1 MGTLIRAL
9 SRSGSLENPN
19 LPLTNANVWSDV
31 FGDGFESAAG
41 VSVTHAASLRISA
54 VFRGVNLISTTV
66 GKLPLFVQRRTGDAN
81 DKERDEG
88 HAAYSL
94 CRRKPNPYHSALTFR
109 QTLTAHAIL
118 NGNGYAYI
126 DRDGAGRPVALLP
139 LLPDRTYPIRVAGEL
154 SYVTETNGSQS
165 LLAAADVIHIRGLG
179 FDGLTGYSVFRL
191 ASDDFGLSIAQT
203 KFAGKFF
210 SNAATPKVVIEVPGE
225 LSDGAYKRLKESWTR
240 TSQGLDN
247 AHKTAILEES
257 AKVTPLSVSAKDSQ
271 LQESRKFDLVSIAN
285 WLGLPVHKIGGE
297 GRTAYAS
304 LEQENQSFLDEAI
317 DPWLCTWETELYDKL
332 LTERQKSDDSHDIE
346 FERKALLR
354 TDVSARGEF
363 YQKSV
368 GAPFMTRNEAR
379 ARENL
384 SPIEGGN
391 EILTPLN
398 MSAGTESDS
407 KPDSNT
413 RKADSEPDSDKPNA
427 RHKLAVR
434 QIATDTARRI
444 AKRMFVAASRGK
456 DPVDDVVRS
465 SLAPIAVLGE
475 ANPDATFAD
484 AVIRDTVERID
495 NGTPVNNIDAEADH
509 VAGCVVG
516 QYF

>member
-19 LPLTNANVWSDV
+19 LPLTDANVWSDV

-41 VSVTHAASLRISA
+41 VSVTHAAALRISA

-66 GKLPLFVQRRTGDAN
+66 GKLPLFVQRRTGEAN
-81 DKERDEG
+81 DKERDAG
-88 HAAYSL
+88 HPAYSL

-154 SYVTETNGSQS
+154 SYVTETNGSQPFPLS
-165 LLAAADVIHIRGLG
+165 AADVIHIRGLG

-257 AKVTPLSVSAKDSQ
+257 AKVSPLSVSAKDSQ

-317 DPWLCTWETELYDKL
+317 DPWLCTWETELFDKL
-332 LTERQKSDDSHDIE
+332 LTERQKAEDSHDIE

-379 ARENL
+379 SRENL
-384 SPIEGGN
+384 SPIDGGD

-398 MSAGTESDS
+398 MSAGTEP
-407 KPDSNT
+407 PDPDEDNDT
-413 RKADSEPDSDKPNA
+413 RDASGEVCNEN
-427 RHKLAVR
+427 RTHAVR
-434 QIATDTARRI
+434 QIAMDTARRI

-456 DPVDDVVRS
+456 EPVDDVVRS
-465 SLAPIAVLGE
+465 SLAPIAALCDPLAGE
-475 ANPDATFAD
+475 TFAD
-484 AVIRDTVERID
+484 AVIRDTVERIG
-495 NGTPVNNIDAEADH
+495 NGTPVNNIDAEAEH

>member
-9 SRSGSLENPN
+9 SRAGSLENPN
-19 LPLTNANVWSDV
+19 LPLNDANVWSDV
-31 FGDGFESAAG
+31 FGDGYESASG
-41 VSVTHAASLRISA
+41 VSVTHASALRISA

-81 DKERDEG
+81 DKERATT
-88 HAAYSL
+88 HPAYAL
-94 CRRKPNPYHSALTFR
+94 CRRKPNAYHSALTFR

-118 NGNGYAYI
+118 HGNGYSFI

-139 LLPDRTYPIRVAGEL
+139 LLPDRTYPVRVAGVL

-165 LLAAADVIHIRGLG
+165 LLPAADVVHVRGLG

-210 SNAATPKVVIEVPGE
+210 ANAATPKVVIEVPST
-225 LSDGAYKRLKESWTR
+225 LSDSAFKRLQGSWER
-240 TSQGLDN
+240 LNQGLSN
-247 AHKTAILEES
+247 AHKTAILEED
-257 AKVTPLSVSAKDSQ
+257 AKAKPLSVSARDSQ
-271 LQESRKFDLVSIAN
+271 LHESRKFDLVSIAN
-285 WLGLPVHKIGGE
+285 WLGLPVHKIGGD

-317 DPWLCTWETELYDKL
+317 DPWLCTWETELFDKL
-332 LTERQKSDDSHDIE
+332 LTERQKNDDSHDIE

-379 ARENL
+379 SRENL
-384 SPIEGGN
+384 SPIDGGD

-398 MSAGTESDS
+398 MSAGTE
-407 KPDSNT
+407 PEP
-413 RKADSEPDSDKPNA
+413 ADEPADRADVGDP
-427 RHKLAVR
+427 LR
-434 QIATDTARRI
+434 QIATETARRI
-444 AKRMFVAASRGK
+444 AKRMLIAASRGK
-456 DPVDDVVRS
+456 EPVDDVVRS
-465 SLAPIAVLGE
+465 SLAPVAALCEPNDGE
-475 ANPDATFAD
+475 QFDA
-484 AVIRDTVERID
+484 AVIRDTVGRISSD
-495 NGTPVNNIDAEADH
+495 ETINDIDAEAEH
-509 VAGCVVG
+509 VAGRVVG
-516 QYF
+516 LYFKGSTR

>member
-9 SRSGSLENPN
+9 SRSGGSLENPN
-19 LPLTNANVWSDV
+19 LPLTDANVWSDV
-31 FGDGFESAAG
+31 FGEGSVSAAG
-41 VSVTHAASLRISA
+41 VAVTHSAALRISA

-66 GKLPLFVQRRTGDAN
+66 GKLPLFVQQRTGDAN
-81 DKERDEG
+81 DKQRDTD
-88 HAAYSL
+88 HPAYSL

-118 NGNGYAYI
+118 SGNGYAYI

-154 SYVTETNGSQS
+154 SYVTDTNGSQT
-165 LLAAADVIHIRGLG
+165 LLPAVDVIHIRGLG

-210 SNAATPKVVIEVPGE
+210 SNAATPRVLIEVPGE
-225 LSDGAYKRLKESWTR
+225 LSDTAYKRLQDSWTR
-240 TSQGLDN
+240 MQQGLEN
-247 AHKTAILEES
+247 AHKTAILEQA
-257 AKVTPLSVSAKDSQ
+257 AKATPLSISAKDSQ

-317 DPWLCTWETELYDKL
+317 DPWLCAWETELFDKL
-332 LTERQKSDDSHDIE
+332 LTERQKSEDSHEIE

-379 ARENL
+379 SRENL
-384 SPIEGGN
+384 SPIDGGD

-398 MSAGTESDS
+398 MAAGAE
-407 KPDSNT
+407 PP
-413 RKADSEPDSDKPNA
+413 EPDAKPPERNA
-427 RHKLAVR
+427 KSPEQAAVR
-434 QIATDTARRI
+434 QIAMETARRI
-444 AKRMFVAASRGK
+444 VKRMFVAAGRGK
-456 DPVDDVVRS
+456 EPVDDVVRS
-465 SLAPIAVLGE
+465 SLAPVAELCDPLAGE
-475 ANPDATFAD
+475 TFAG
-484 AVIRDTVERID
+484 AVIRETTDRIGTETPIDDIDTE
-495 NGTPVNNIDAEADH
+495 AEHIAR
-509 VAGCVVG
+509 CVVS
-516 QYF
+516 QYFKGADK